1 MKRIKLGII
10 TLSALVLTCAC
21 SKSSGT
27 MTCTNKV
34 ENGNYTSVV
43 ESKINYEDGYV
54 TTMTTK
60 EETTAPTDEAAED
73 FKILLDN
80 VYIKYNRLE
89 GFTSTIEVK
98 NKTVTAVTTIDY
110 KTIDLKKLGE
120 IDESNKAMV
129 EDGKVSLEK
138 IKANF
143 KNQGATCK

>member
-21 SKSSGT
+21 SKSSGA

-60 EETTAPTDEAAED
+60 EETTAPSDEAAED

-80 VYIKYNRLE
+80 VYIKYNRLD
-89 GFTSTIEVK
+89 GFTSNIEAN
-98 NKTVTAVTTIDY
+98 NKTVTSIITIDY

-120 IDESNKAMV
+120 IDESNKSMV
-129 EDGKVSLEK
+129 VDGKVSIDK

>member
-1 MKRIKLGII
+1 MKRVKLGILC
-10 TLSALVLTCAC
+10 LSTLVLTCAC

-129 EDGKVSLEK
+129 EDGKVSLQK

>member
-1 MKRIKLGII
+1 MKRIKIGILC
-10 TLSALVLTCAC
+10 LSSLVLTCAC
-21 SKSSGT
+21 SKNTGT

-54 TTMTTK
+54 TTMTTT

-73 FKILLDN
+73 FKVLLDN
-80 VYIKYNRLE
+80 VYIKYNRLD
-89 GFTSTIEVK
+89 GFTSNVEVK
-98 NKTVTAVTTIDY
+98 NKTITSITTIDY

-120 IDESNKAMV
+120 IDESNKSMV